1 MRRQYAGAAPMK
13 SQTRLAWFLAR
24 RYLLASR
31 GGGRLLSF
39 ITWIALG
46 GVVVGVTALVVVIG
60 VMTGMQNELRAK
72 ILGSTP
78 HIMVRQS
85 GSALRLDDREAV
97 TETVRK
103 VDGVVSAAPVTFTRV
118 ILKHV
123 GREYFEVLNLFGAD
137 LGAEGPPVTAME
149 DSLRGGYLSLE
160 REPGGL
166 APIVLGSGIAGRMN
180 LFPGDTVRVISY
192 EDMRVSPNG
201 DLVPRTEDW
210 VVSGIFSTGMYE
222 YDLQNGYA
230 AMADVQN
237 LLDLDEGT
245 ASWVGGLTEDP
256 WDAAAVADSVRSV
269 LGGWPYIVDP
279 WTRTNRQLFSALK
292 LEKLAMGVIVSLIV
306 LVAAFNI
313 VSTLVMVVVNR
324 TREIGILKAM
334 GLTRRDTLRVFV
346 FQGLWVGAIG
356 TLAGLGL
363 GLTLAFLIERYRLIP
378 IPPDIYFV
386 DRLPVSLSPWDIVWI
401 SGVSFLISL
410 LATVYPAR
418 QASGLE
424 PVEAIRHE

>member
-1 MRRQYAGAAPMK
+1 MK
-13 SQTRLAWFLAR
+13 SQTRLSWFLAR

-46 GVVVGVTALVVVIG
+46 GVIVGVTALIVVIG

-78 HIMVRQS
+78 HLLVRQS
-85 GSALRLDDREAV
+85 GSSLRLDDWEGVVEKVGAV
-97 TETVRK
+97 E
-103 VDGVVSAAPVTFTRV
+103 GVVSAAPVAFTRV
-118 ILKHV
+118 ALV
-123 GREYFEVLNLFGAD
+123 RRRDYAEVLDLFGVD
-137 LGAEGPPVTAME
+137 LGSEGPPVTSME

-160 REPGGL
+160 KEPGGL
-166 APIVLGSGIAGRMN
+166 TPLVLGSGIAGRMR
-180 LFPGDTVRVISY
+180 LFPGDTVRVVAI
-192 EDMRVSPNG
+192 ENTRVSPNG
-201 DLVPRTEDW
+201 DVIPPAEDW
-210 VVSGIFSTGMYE
+210 VVSGIFSTGMYQ
-222 YDLQNGYA
+222 YDLTNGYA
-230 AMADVQN
+230 AMEDVQN
-237 LLDLDEGT
+237 LLDLDDGT
-245 ASWVGGLTEDP
+245 ASWVGGGVEDP
-256 WDAAAVADSVRSV
+256 WDAPAVADAVREA
-269 LGGWPYIVDP
+269 LGGWPYLVDP
-279 WTRTNRQLFSALK
+279 WMQTNRQLFSALK

-313 VSTLVMVVVNR
+313 VSTLVMVVANR

-346 FQGLWVGAIG
+346 FQGLWIGVIG
-356 TLAGLGL
+356 TLAGFAL
-363 GLTLAFLIERYRLIP
+363 GLTLAVLIEHYGLIP

-401 SGVSFLISL
+401 SGVSLLISL
-410 LATVYPAR
+410 LATIYPAR

-424 PVEAIRHE
+424 PVDAIRHE

>member
-1 MRRQYAGAAPMK
+1 MK

-46 GVVVGVTALVVVIG
+46 GVIVGVTALVVVIG

-85 GSALRLDDREAV
+85 GSALRLDDWEGV
-97 TETVRK
+97 TETVEA
-103 VDGVVSAAPVTFTRV
+103 VEGVVSAAPVTFTKV
-118 ILKHV
+118 IV
-123 GREYFEVLNLFGAD
+123 MRAGQEYLEVLNLFGVYV
-137 LGAEGPPVTAME
+137 GAEGPPVTSME
-149 DSLRGGYLSLE
+149 DSLRSGYLSLE
-160 REPGGL
+160 KEPGGL
-166 APIVLGSGIAGRMN
+166 TPLVLGSGIAGRMN

-201 DLVPRTEDW
+201 DLVPRAAFW

-237 LLDLDEGT
+237 LLDLDDGT
-245 ASWVGGLTEDP
+245 ASWVGGRADDP
-256 WDAAAVADSVRSV
+256 WDARAVADSVRAA

-279 WTRTNRQLFSALK
+279 WTQTNRQLFSALK

-346 FQGLWVGAIG
+346 FQGLWVGVIG
-356 TLAGLGL
+356 TLAGLSL
-363 GLTLAFLIERYRLIP
+363 GLILAVLIERYGLIP

-386 DRLPVSLSPWDIVWI
+386 DQLPVSLSPWDIVWI

-410 LATVYPAR
+410 LATIYPAR
-418 QASGLE
+418 QASGLV

>member
-1 MRRQYAGAAPMK
+1 MRRPAAGTGPMK

-24 RYLLASR
+24 RYLLAPR

-46 GVVVGVTALVVVIG
+46 GVIVGVTALVVVIG

-78 HIMVRQS
+78 HILVRQS
-85 GSALRLDDREAV
+85 GSALRLDDWKGVVESVEAV
-97 TETVRK
+97 E
-103 VDGVVSAAPVTFTRV
+103 GVVSAAPVTFSKVLLMRV
-118 ILKHV
+118 
-123 GREYFEVLNLFGAD
+123 GQEYLEILNLFGVD
-137 LGAEGPPVTAME
+137 LGAEGLPVTSME
-149 DSLRGGYLSLE
+149 DSLRVGHLSLE

-166 APIVLGSGIAGRMN
+166 APLVLGSGIAGRMN
-180 LFPGDTVRVISY
+180 LLPGDTVRVISY
-192 EDMRVSPNG
+192 ENMRVSPNG
-201 DLVPRTEDW
+201 DLVPRAAHW
-210 VVSGIFSTGMYE
+210 IVSGTFSTGMYE
-222 YDLQNGYA
+222 YDLHNGYA
-230 AMADVQN
+230 AMRDVQE
-237 LLDLDEGT
+237 LLGLDEGT
-245 ASWVGGLTEDP
+245 ASWVGGRTGDP
-256 WDAAAVADSVRSV
+256 WNATRVADSVRGA

-279 WTRTNRQLFSALK
+279 WTQTNRQLFSALK

-346 FQGLWVGAIG
+346 FQGLWVGVIG
-356 TLAGLGL
+356 TLGGLVL
-363 GLTLAFLIERYRLIP
+363 GLTLAVLIERYGLIP

-386 DRLPVSLSPWDIVWI
+386 DRLPVSLSAWDIVWI

>member
-1 MRRQYAGAAPMK
+1 MK

-46 GVVVGVTALVVVIG
+46 GVIVGVTALVVVIG
-60 VMTGMQNELRAK
+60 VMTGMQNELRDK

-78 HIMVRQS
+78 HFLVLQS
-85 GSALRLDDREAV
+85 GSSLRLDDWEGVVERVGAV
-97 TETVRK
+97 E
-103 VDGVVSAAPVTFTRV
+103 GVVSAAPVTFTKVALVRRDY
-118 ILKHV
+118 
-123 GREYFEVLNLFGAD
+123 GEDYYAEVLNLFGVD
-137 LGAEGPPVTAME
+137 LDAQGPPVTSME
-149 DSLRGGYLSLE
+149 DSLRGGYPSLE
-160 REPGGL
+160 KEPGGL
-166 APIVLGSGIAGRMN
+166 TPLVLGSGIAGRMK
-180 LFPGDTVRVISY
+180 LFPGDTVRVVSL
-192 EDMRVSPNG
+192 ENMRVSPNG
-201 DLVPRTEDW
+201 EVLPRTEDW

-222 YDLQNGYA
+222 YDLHNGYG

-237 LLDLDEGT
+237 LLDLDDGT
-245 ASWVGGLTEDP
+245 ASWVGGRAEDP
-256 WDAAAVADSVRSV
+256 WDVAVVADSVREA
-269 LGGWPYIVDP
+269 LGGWPYSVEP
-279 WTRTNRQLFSALK
+279 WTQTNRQLFSALK

-346 FQGLWVGAIG
+346 FQGLWVGVIG
-356 TLAGLGL
+356 TLSGLVL
-363 GLTLAFLIERYRLIP
+363 GLTLAVLIERYGLIP

-410 LATVYPAR
+410 LATIYPAL